1 VTVSRDQ
8 VPRQLDD
15 VSGLQRFLAFT
26 GTRPGDQPPMAA
38 LILWLTLGSRAAAA
52 EVFVEL
58 ALGLLLYAG
67 TRAGARPVWR
77 STR

>member
-1 VTVSRDQ
+1 MV
-8 VPRQLDD
+8 
-15 VSGLQRFLAFT
+15 
-26 GTRPGDQPPMAA
+26 A

-67 TRAGARPVWR
+67 TRADARPVWR